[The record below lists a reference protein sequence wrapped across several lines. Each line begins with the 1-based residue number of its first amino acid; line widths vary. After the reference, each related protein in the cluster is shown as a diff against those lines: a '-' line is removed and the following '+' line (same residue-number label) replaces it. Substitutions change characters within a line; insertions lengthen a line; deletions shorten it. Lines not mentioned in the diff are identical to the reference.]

1 MTIDWKTASRDER
14 GDEIDRIAKEMGD
27 HRFFTGKELRQL
39 PKMLAPGEPV
49 IAFVSGYMSKET
61 WLVVLTDRR
70 ILMIDKNM
78 FIGGEQISISLEKVS
93 TVEAQ
98 TGLLFGDLRIE
109 DSSNEHV
116 VKNIMK
122 HAAER
127 FADRVRE
134 QMELRRTSGFAPAAA
149 AAPPDRYSQ
158 LERLDGLRQSG
169 ALSQEEFDREK
180 AKLLI

>member
-1 MTIDWKTASRDER
+1 MTIDWKTATADER

-27 HRFFTGKELRQL
+27 HRFFTGGELRNL
-39 PKMLAPGEPV
+39 PGMLAPGEPV

-70 ILMIDKNM
+70 IIMIDKNM
-78 FIGGEQISISLEKVS
+78 FIGGEQISIALEKVS
-93 TVEAQ
+93 TVEAH
-98 TGLLFGDLRIE
+98 TGLVFGDLRIE

-122 HAAER
+122 GAATK

-134 QMELRRTSGFAPAAA
+134 QMELRRVVPTAA
-149 AAPPDRYSQ
+149 AAPDKYQQ

-169 ALSQEEFDREK
+169 ALTEEEFQREK
-180 AKLLI
+180 AKLLS

>member
-1 MTIDWKTASRDER
+1 MPIDWKTASADER
-14 GDEIDRIAKEMGD
+14 GDEIGRIAKEMGD
-27 HRFFTGKELRQL
+27 HRFFTGKELRSL

-49 IAFVSGYMSKET
+49 IAFVSGYMAKET

-78 FIGGEQISISLEKVS
+78 FIGGEQISIPLEKVNA
-93 TVEAQ
+93 VEAQ
-98 TGLLFGDLRIE
+98 THLILGELRIE
-109 DSSNEHV
+109 DSVNEHV
-116 VKNIMK
+116 VRNVMK

-127 FADRVRE
+127 FADKVRE
-134 QMELRRTSGFAPAAA
+134 QMELRRAGGFAPATPAA
-149 AAPPDRYSQ
+149 PDRYAQ

-180 AKLLI
+180 ARLLG